1 MDKYIVF
8 YIVRRYAPGKFA
20 LRMFWDHD
28 AAVEYAARQP
38 APGAFV
44 SEHVRRR
51 GRESVYFPA
60 ELKYG

>member
-1 MDKYIVF
+1 MDKFVVF

-20 LRMFWDHD
+20 LRMFWNYDS
-28 AAVEYAARQP
+28 AVEFAARQP

-51 GRESVYFPA
+51 DEQYA
-60 ELKYG
+60 

>member
-1 MDKYIVF
+1 MDKFVVF
-8 YIVRRYAPGKFA
+8 YMVRRYAPGKFA

-44 SEHVRRR
+44 AEHVRRR
-51 GRESVYFPA
+51 DEQYA
-60 ELKYG
+60 